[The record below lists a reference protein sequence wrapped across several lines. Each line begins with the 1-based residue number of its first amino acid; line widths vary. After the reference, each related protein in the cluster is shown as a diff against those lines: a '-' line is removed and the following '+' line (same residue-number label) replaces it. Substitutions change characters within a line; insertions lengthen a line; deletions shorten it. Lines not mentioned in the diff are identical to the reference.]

1 MGHPDCEIC
10 IWAELYKPSN
20 KAGRSSKTSASWLTD
35 ELCGAFGS
43 RLTMSDHVF
52 SKEWVEDTIR
62 HVTSTQEEVKERA
75 KAKAV
80 KIDKARRRKERQ
92 RAKKAEQKKEKA
104 EEERQTAVE
113 TEAAQIA
120 AVKASRMP
128 APALQGVDWSNMR
141 AGAAS
146 SSAAGPAAAAASDES
161 DVSD

>member
-1 MGHPDCEIC
+1 M
-10 IWAELYKPSN
+10 
-20 KAGRSSKTSASWLTD
+20 
-35 ELCGAFGS
+35 GS

-113 TEAAQIA
+113 TEAAQA
-120 AVKASRMP
+120 ATMKANRMP
-128 APALQGVDWSNMR
+128 APALQGVDWSSMC
-141 AGAAS
+141 AGGTAA
-146 SSAAGPAAAAASDES
+146 PAVAEVELDESSDES
-161 DVSD
+161 